1 MFEDQQKLG
10 YPNSKPRMNGF
21 DGTLGAWMLN
31 RKTDEMSPEAVRLS
45 HDSRYNIRRRF
56 RVQKQVPIDVS
67 QLYRGYSFHQM
78 GTRVIMDSRA
88 HCSTMH
94 QLISTA
100 TLGL

>member
-10 YPNSKPRMNGF
+10 YPNSKPRMNSF
-21 DGTLGAWMLN
+21 DGTLGVWMLT
-31 RKTDEMSPEAVRLS
+31 RKTDDISPEAVRLS

-94 QLISTA
+94 QLISMA
-100 TLGL
+100 T